1 VIRSIDQLQIE
12 GLRVLVRVDFNCP
25 LEGGQVA
32 DDTRIRSALPTIRH
46 ALKERARVVV
56 MSHLGRPGGVP
67 DPGLSLEPVGLRL
80 AELLDTDVILA
91 DDCVGDGARKVVSD
105 LYGGRIAMLENLRFN
120 PGEKG
125 RDEKFAAGLA
135 SFGDVYVND
144 AFGVCHRGDASVAL
158 VPRLIE
164 QRCAGFNTV
173 RELEALGRL
182 LDEVKRPYAA
192 ILGGAKISDKI
203 RVIQAQLEKIDALLV
218 GGAMANTFLAAQ
230 GHSMGG
236 SLVEE
241 GSFVHARAILEEARR
256 RSVRVLLPVD
266 LVVSSGP
273 EDGAADVVPVD
284 GVPDGKMALDVGP
297 GTLERFSTEIE
308 KAGTIFWNGPMGL
321 FERPPFDAG
330 TVGVAEAVGRSIA
343 FSVVGGGD
351 SVAAIR
357 QGKLESRFD
366 HISTGGGASLALVG
380 GQEMPGLRALEVE
393 A

>member
-1 VIRSIDQLQIE
+1 VIRSVDQMQIE
-12 GLRVLVRVDFNCP
+12 GLRVLLRVDFNCP
-25 LEGGQVA
+25 LEGGKVA
-32 DDTRIRSALPTIRH
+32 DDTRIRAALPTIRH

-56 MSHLGRPGGVP
+56 MSHLGRPGGEP
-67 DPGLSLEPVGLRL
+67 DPSFSLEPVGLRL
-80 AELLDTDVILA
+80 AELLDADVILA
-91 DDCVGDGARKVVSD
+91 DDCVGDGARKVVAD

-125 RDEKFAAGLA
+125 KDEKFAAELA

-164 QRCAGFNTV
+164 QRCAGLNTM

-182 LDEVKRPYAA
+182 LGEVKRPYAA

-203 RVIQAQLEKIDALLV
+203 KVIQAQLERIDALLV

-241 GSFVHARAILEEARR
+241 GSFVHARAIIEEARR
-256 RSVRVLLPVD
+256 HSVRVLLPVD

-273 EDGAADVVPVD
+273 EDSSGTVVPVD

-297 GTLERFSTEIE
+297 GTLEAFSAEIG

-330 TVGVAEAVGRSIA
+330 TVGVAEAVGRSLA

-357 QGKLESRFD
+357 QSKLESRFD

-380 GQEMPGLRALEVE
+380 GQEMPGLRALEDE
-393 A
+393 P